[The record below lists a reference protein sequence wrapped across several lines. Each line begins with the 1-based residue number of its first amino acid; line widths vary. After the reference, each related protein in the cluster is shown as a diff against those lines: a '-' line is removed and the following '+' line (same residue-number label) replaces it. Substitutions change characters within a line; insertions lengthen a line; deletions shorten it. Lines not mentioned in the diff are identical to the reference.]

1 MRTRAEL
8 HGLWLGAVALGL
20 FALALPASAQ
30 WTRVTEVTPF
40 DVHSVWVTGDTI
52 AAGADTAVFVS
63 TDAGA
68 TWRLSAE
75 VGPGVT
81 EIGAVRVRNGRIYA
95 GTFGQGVF
103 VSNDLGQTWLGFSQ
117 GLVGGFADSQLRI
130 QGLLLLGDSLYAAT
144 GGSGVWVRN
153 LGVGGTWGRF
163 GELDGDNTAI
173 DVSDVAAS
181 DTRLL
186 ASAGGNGCVFF
197 RDRSA
202 PAWTLSFLR
211 NVGFTAGLGPLVAAW
226 TGHGWVVGSNGG
238 LFMSPSGQEP
248 WTPTGPDLG
257 ILFHVSFALRGRD
270 LYADLGIGGGSV
282 IALSGDDGATWQ
294 VLDVQNG
301 AFIYELAINRGT
313 LYAGR
318 LDGLWRRSIATV
330 SVPGGDGPPRL
341 KFAIAGA
348 QPIGDQVRFRFD
360 LPAPGPIVI
369 DVFDVAGRRAAE
381 SISGSWPAG
390 SHEMTWDARGLGAG
404 VYLARLTAGAER
416 AVVRVVRAR

>member
-1 MRTRAEL
+1 MRRRAGL
-8 HGLWLGAVALGL
+8 HTLWLGAVALGL
-20 FALALPASAQ
+20 FALASPASAQ

-40 DVHSVWVTGDTI
+40 DVHSLWVVGDTI

-68 TWRLSAE
+68 TWRLSAK

-81 EIGAVRVRNGRIYA
+81 EIRAVRVRNGRIYA

-103 VSNDLGQTWLGFSQ
+103 VSDDLGQTWLGFSQ

-153 LGVGGTWGRF
+153 LGVGGTWNRF
-163 GELDGDNTAI
+163 GVLAGDNTAI

-211 NVGFTAGLGPLVAAW
+211 NVGFSAGLGPLVGTW

-238 LFMSPSGQEP
+238 LFVSPSGQEP
-248 WTPTGPDLG
+248 WTPTGPNLG
-257 ILFHVSFALRGRD
+257 ILFHVSFAHRGRD
-270 LYADLGIGGGSV
+270 LYADLGVGGGSV

-294 VLDVQNG
+294 VLEVMNG
-301 AFIYELAINRGT
+301 VFIYELAISRGT

-318 LDGLWRRSIATV
+318 LDGLWRRPIATV
-330 SVPGGDGPPRL
+330 SVPRGEAPARL
-341 KFAIAGA
+341 RLVVAGA
-348 QPIGDQVRFRFD
+348 QPTGDQARFRLD
-360 LPAPGPIVI
+360 LPAPGAVVI
-369 DVFDVAGRRAAE
+369 EVFDVAGRRAGE
-381 SISGSWPAG
+381 PIRGSWPAG
-390 SHEMTWDARGLGAG
+390 SHELTWDARGLGAG
-404 VYLARLTAGAER
+404 VYLARLTAGGER
-416 AVVRVVRAR
+416 AVARIVRAR